1 MHICQLQNVDDKD
14 QISTLIDITSLSSAV
29 TVIIIITVII
39 TWIHLTTFP
48 RVTIAAG
55 SWRGRINFSIKCV
68 SWVNSLA
75 IAYTLC
81 YLLEKFPRLVGS
93 PSAFVVVLPTSLY
106 LASNLSHFRMHCYL
120 DTTTSAASLNGR
132 LQFFRIPLFCWS
144 WFFRIGAC
152 IHHTFSINKRTKRS
166 SHFYSVALALPSADD
181 AEACC
186 SRSST
191 VPIELKTGFVS
202 YWFTQIAWNCYFVHV
217 KELCAL
223 RVKLCLRLT
232 NGKRGISWIFVAVMS
247 EKQFHIVWKKHAEH
261 LR

>member
-1 MHICQLQNVDDKD
+1 MRL
-14 QISTLIDITSLSSAV
+14 LLSS
-29 TVIIIITVII
+29 
-39 TWIHLTTFP
+39 
-48 RVTIAAG
+48 
-55 SWRGRINFSIKCV
+55 
-68 SWVNSLA
+68 
-75 IAYTLC
+75 
-81 YLLEKFPRLVGS
+81 
-93 PSAFVVVLPTSLY
+93 TSLY

-132 LQFFRIPLFCWS
+132 LQSFRIPIFLLILIFANRCLYS
-144 WFFRIGAC
+144 SY
-152 IHHTFSINKRTKRS
+152 FSINKRTKRS

-191 VPIELKTGFVS
+191 VPTELKTGFVS

-217 KELCAL
+217 KEVCAL

-232 NGKRGISWIFVAVMS
+232 NGKNGISWIFDAVMS